1 MALPGMFCWSK
12 FGAEAGE
19 PATQI
24 IERKEHERRQNG
36 GVFLWGIG
44 NSIRPS
50 LTQLVQQCGT
60 PEVLFTPMQS
70 RPSERDV
77 SPSEIYLWQDA
88 IGMDGR
94 PYLLPCFSAVTSRAP
109 SRRAIAR
116 HFALVCMSDEPLRM
130 LPAGDCRFSVGAVR
144 NLRTGSEVG
153 SSQVTSV
160 VRFEPNASGQGRTYS
175 VTFRAGLVYPYL
187 ATLHNPVLV
196 PPGTNRLMSAGVDL
210 RAAVGRLLDLRREH
224 VASPSA
230 SMTLF

>member
-1 MALPGMFCWSK
+1 MGLPGMFCWSK

-24 IERKEHERRQNG
+24 IERKDYERRQNG

-44 NSIRPS
+44 HSIRPS

-88 IGMDGR
+88 IGLDGR
-94 PYLLPCFSAVTSRAP
+94 PYLLPSFSAVTSRAP
-109 SRRAIAR
+109 SRGAIAR
-116 HFALVCMSDEPLRM
+116 HFALVCMSDEPLRV
-130 LPAGDCRFSVGAVR
+130 LPAGDCEFSVGAVR

-175 VTFRAGLVYPYL
+175 VAFRARLVYPYL
-187 ATLHNPVLV
+187 AMLHSPVSV
-196 PPGTNRLMSAGVDL
+196 PPGTNKLTSTGADPQATVSQ
-210 RAAVGRLLDLRREH
+210 LLDLRREQ
-224 VASPSA
+224 VASTA
-230 SMTLF
+230 SITLF